1 MSTIKRLLSYMKYYK
16 KYFAIGIGL
25 VIISTLADLGAPI
38 IAQRVI
44 DNVITPAAR
53 EGTPITNA
61 LIELMAI
68 YFGLLITTVVMR
80 YVSSIY
86 RMRAAN
92 GIIKILRD
100 ELYTHVQK
108 LPISYFDNLP
118 AGKIV
123 ARITNDTES
132 LRQQFYVATIGQILI
147 NVFYI
152 IGAYLA
158 IAFFHQGLA
167 LALLVLIPIMYLWNK
182 YYTKYASKY
191 NKKEREY
198 NSDINSKFNESIQG
212 MQIIQ
217 AFGQEEKMKDEFEE
231 INDKWYKVMRK
242 YVILDS
248 AFQWTFADFL
258 QRFSLLLLMVYFS
271 TQYIN
276 GVLGISVG
284 MLYLFGEYVSR
295 LYEPIKGT
303 IQQIAFVQQ
312 AIAAGDRVF
321 ELMDMETEDNPEE
334 ALTVSKGRVSFE
346 HVNFGYTKDK
356 HVLKNIDFTAEPGQT
371 VALVGHT
378 GSGKSSIMNLL
389 FRFYDPQSGKIKIDG
404 QETNQFSRQS
414 VRQGMGIVLQDPFL
428 FTGTIYT
435 NITMDNPLISKE
447 TARQALIDVGGLEL
461 IEKFDK
467 GLDEPVVEKGS
478 TLSSGQRQLIS
489 FARALAFNP
498 KILIL
503 DEATS
508 SIDTETEEIIQHA
521 MNVLKKGRTTFIIAH
536 RLSTIQH
543 ADQILVLEQGEIIER
558 GKHNELLN
566 EKGVYKEMYE
576 MQKKGQDLST

>member
-68 YFGLLITTVVMR
+68 YFGLLVTTVVMR
-80 YVSSIY
+80 YISSIY

-92 GIIKILRD
+92 GIIKILSD

-167 LALLVLIPIMYLWNK
+167 LALLVLIPIMFLWNK

-231 INDKWYKVMRK
+231 INDKWYQVMRK

-321 ELMDMETEDNPEE
+321 ELMDMEKEDNPEE